1 MEQKR
6 EKQRKIENANKIDDG
21 VWVHNPGTARMTPA
35 DLIEFYQGLLKT
47 EQIQEGGPA
56 HTRLKYLLT
65 RHDRWKK

>member
-1 MEQKR
+1 MKKER
-6 EKQRKIENANKIDDG
+6 EKQRKIENDNKIYNG
-21 VWVHNPGTARMTPA
+21 VWVRNPGSARLTPG

-65 RHDRWKK
+65 RHNRWKK